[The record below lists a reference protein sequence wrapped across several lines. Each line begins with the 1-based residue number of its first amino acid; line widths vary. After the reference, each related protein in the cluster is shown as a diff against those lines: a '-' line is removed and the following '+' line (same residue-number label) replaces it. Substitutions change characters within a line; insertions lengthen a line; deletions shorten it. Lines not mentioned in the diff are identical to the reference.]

1 MCFQISTITTNTRR
15 ARYVRRRKA
24 CLTNLRP
31 VPLTSTTT
39 LSIPVG
45 LWNCQSAVNKADF
58 ISSIATHSGLSLMA
72 LTETW
77 IKPEDTATPA
87 ALSTNFTC
95 SHTPRTTGR
104 GGGTGLLI
112 SKDWKFDLQPPPTGH
127 GSFESHAVTVTH
139 PVKIHFV
146 VIYRPPGQ
154 LGNFLE
160 ELDVLLSNYP
170 EDGTPLVLLGD
181 FNIHLDKP
189 QAADFNTL
197 LASFDLKRVSTTAT
211 HKSGNQ
217 LDLIYTRCCSVDNT
231 LVTPLH
237 TSDHFLITANLTLT
251 PEAAHAPTRVTFRRN
266 LRSLSPSRLSSV
278 VASSLPSLSQF
289 SALDTN
295 SATDTFCSTLT
306 SCLDNFCPLSS
317 RPARTTPS
325 APWLSD
331 VLREHRSK
339 LRAAERKWLKSRNS
353 TDLSVYQSLLSSFS
367 ANVFTAKTSYY
378 HDKINNCCDARTL
391 FKTFS
396 SLLNPP
402 PPPPQSTLTADD
414 FAVFFTNKTRTI
426 SDQFSTPQTE
436 DNFTTTNAHSLSS
449 FSPLSETDVSKLIL
463 SSHPTTCPLDPIPTH
478 LLQAIS
484 SSVIPSLTHIINSSL
499 HSGTFPS
506 AFKQARVS
514 PLLKKPSL
522 NPALLENYRPVSLL
536 PFIAKT
542 LERAVFNQLSMFLV
556 QNNLLD
562 SNQSGFK
569 SGHSTETALLSVTE
583 ALRLARAAS
592 KSSVLILLDLSAA
605 FDTVNHQ
612 ILLSTLRKMGIS
624 GTALQWL
631 NSYLSDRSFMVSW
644 RGEVSKSQQLA
655 TGVPQG
661 SVLGPLLFSI
671 YMTSLGSV
679 IQKHGFSYHCYA
691 DDTQLYFSFQPDDP
705 TVVARISACL
715 SDISSWMNDHH
726 LQLNLTKTE
735 LLVVPA
741 NPSFHHNFSIQ
752 LGSSTITPSRTARN
766 LGVVMDH
773 QLSFTDH
780 IATTTRSCRFALY
793 NIRKIRPFLSE
804 QATQLLVQAL
814 VLSRL
819 DYCNALLAGLP
830 ACTIKPLQLI
840 QNAAA
845 RVVFNE
851 PKTAHVTPLLIRLH
865 WLPVAA
871 RIKFKVLMLAYKTT
885 TGTAP
890 TYLSSLVQSYAPSR
904 SLRSASE
911 RCLVVPSQRGSKSL
925 SRTFS
930 WTAPSW
936 WNDLPI
942 SIRTAES
949 LLIFKKHLKTHL
961 FRLHLTN

>member
-1 MCFQISTITTNTRR
+1 
-15 ARYVRRRKA
+15 
-24 CLTNLRP
+24 
-31 VPLTSTTT
+31 
-39 LSIPVG
+39 
-45 LWNCQSAVNKADF
+45 
-58 ISSIATHSGLSLMA
+58 
-72 LTETW
+72 
-77 IKPEDTATPA
+77 
-87 ALSTNFTC
+87 
-95 SHTPRTTGR
+95 
-104 GGGTGLLI
+104 
-112 SKDWKFDLQPPPTGH
+112 
-127 GSFESHAVTVTH
+127 
-139 PVKIHFV
+139 
-146 VIYRPPGQ
+146 
-154 LGNFLE
+154 
-160 ELDVLLSNYP
+160 
-170 EDGTPLVLLGD
+170 
-181 FNIHLDKP
+181 
-189 QAADFNTL
+189 
-197 LASFDLKRVSTTAT
+197 VSTTAT

-217 LDLIYTRCCSVDNT
+217 LDLIYTRCCSVDNS
-231 LVTPLH
+231 LVAPLH
-237 TSDHFLITANLTLT
+237 TSDHFLITANLALT
-251 PEAAHAPTRVTFRRN
+251 PEAAHAPTQVTFRRN
-266 LRSLSPSRLSSV
+266 LRSLSPSCLSSV
-278 VASSLPSLSQF
+278 VSSTLPSLSQF

-317 RPARTTPS
+317 RPARSTPS

-331 VLREHRSK
+331 VLHEDRSK
-339 LRAAERKWLKSRNS
+339 LRAAERKWHKSRNS

-402 PPPPQSTLTADD
+402 PPPPPSTLTADD

-426 SDQFSTPQTE
+426 SDQSTPQTE
-436 DNFTTTNAHSLSS
+436 DNFTTTNAHSFSS

-752 LGSSTITPSRTARN
+752 PGTFFFFWHMKKKKKKKNPGYVFCTRLTETCHSTCI
-766 LGVVMDH
+766 
-773 QLSFTDH
+773 
-780 IATTTRSCRFALY
+780 
-793 NIRKIRPFLSE
+793 
-804 QATQLLVQAL
+804 
-814 VLSRL
+814 
-819 DYCNALLAGLP
+819 
-830 ACTIKPLQLI
+830 
-840 QNAAA
+840 
-845 RVVFNE
+845 
-851 PKTAHVTPLLIRLH
+851 PLL
-865 WLPVAA
+865 
-871 RIKFKVLMLAYKTT
+871 F
-885 TGTAP
+885 
-890 TYLSSLVQSYAPSR
+890 SR
-904 SLRSASE
+904 
-911 RCLVVPSQRGSKSL
+911 
-925 SRTFS
+925 
-930 WTAPSW
+930 
-936 WNDLPI
+936 
-942 SIRTAES
+942 
-949 LLIFKKHLKTHL
+949 
-961 FRLHLTN
+961 